1 MNSTLCTF
9 ARELQYC
16 SSIPIYQFAE
26 IFLSNVPN
34 EKSKNKEII
43 AMNDSFKI
51 ITKLKKLAHIVTW
64 MFETFGG
71 KTRPLLSPWTI
82 VNTPKVLVVMPQ
94 EFW

>member
-1 MNSTLCTF
+1 
-9 ARELQYC
+9 
-16 SSIPIYQFAE
+16 
-26 IFLSNVPN
+26 
-34 EKSKNKEII
+34 
-43 AMNDSFKI
+43 MNDSFKI